1 MWSVSG
7 NRYKCAARFIRA
19 CEDSGPA
26 VVNNATSAAAVVTS
40 GAAVVTAEHTAPPI
54 LDQESTLRT
63 RPPSENPLASTLPE
77 PV

>member
-26 VVNNATSAAAVVTS
+26 VVNNATSAAAVVTVALLS
-40 GAAVVTAEHTAPPI
+40 SQQNALQPMIA
-54 LDQESTLRT
+54 DQESTLRT
-63 RPPSENPLASTLPE
+63 RQP
-77 PV
+77 

>member
-26 VVNNATSAAAVVTS
+26 VVNNATSAAAVVTVALPS
-40 GAAVVTAEHTAPPI
+40 SQQNTLQ

-63 RPPSENPLASTLPE
+63 LSFQLATTLPE